1 MANAL
6 NLRPEA
12 FEFDPELDEFERGWG
27 EYEGGLDEYE
37 TPGPG
42 IGPGSAPGP
51 AAACP
56 PYQRGEVEKSKTQQG
71 HLPSD
76 FIQHPRGTLIADFA
90 VDWRTPKSSLRRDSA
105 LRAWLATMVDV
116 VRANP
121 TTRIRISGYSDCVGR
136 ENNNNFLRRGRAL
149 RMKQLLQQLAGP
161 QWSVLQPKIVFT
173 GAAPAGDYVADNT
186 SVEGRAKNRG
196 VLIEHTRGPVQMEPE
211 PIVVRRPVGPCRFR
225 PSQHGFKFGNLFTLP
240 SAITSV
246 LSRLGIPVG
255 SGTYGLCGGMSFL
268 AADYFSAGRPI
279 PSASTVPGMGSSLYN
294 KLLER
299 QLDSLKIKPILVRGV
314 VPLVPVPIPLP
325 RPGFAAPVMKFWR
338 WMGLPDRGR
347 GSIAEKTVQEVAR
360 INGILRAGRFA
371 VFGLVLVNRS
381 GSLTD
386 NHQIL
391 ATCMIQPGP
400 GHFEYAIY
408 DPNHP
413 MSNDV
418 RIEVKITGGEAEA
431 FHVAPGGARTRIRGF
446 FNMDYTPVRP

>member
-1 MANAL
+1 
-6 NLRPEA
+6 
-12 FEFDPELDEFERGWG
+12 
-27 EYEGGLDEYE
+27 
-37 TPGPG
+37 
-42 IGPGSAPGP
+42 
-51 AAACP
+51 
-56 PYQRGEVEKSKTQQG
+56 
-71 HLPSD
+71 
-76 FIQHPRGTLIADFA
+76 
-90 VDWRTPKSSLRRDSA
+90 
-105 LRAWLATMVDV
+105 
-116 VRANP
+116 
-121 TTRIRISGYSDCVGR
+121 
-136 ENNNNFLRRGRAL
+136 
-149 RMKQLLQQLAGP
+149 
-161 QWSVLQPKIVFT
+161 
-173 GAAPAGDYVADNT
+173 
-186 SVEGRAKNRG
+186 
-196 VLIEHTRGPVQMEPE
+196 
-211 PIVVRRPVGPCRFR
+211 
-225 PSQHGFKFGNLFTLP
+225 
-240 SAITSV
+240 
-246 LSRLGIPVG
+246 
-255 SGTYGLCGGMSFL
+255 
-268 AADYFSAGRPI
+268 
-279 PSASTVPGMGSSLYN
+279 MGSSLYN

-347 GSIAEKTVQEVAR
+347 GSIAEKTVPEVAR

-413 MSNDV
+413 MSNNV

-446 FNMDYTPVRP
+446 FDMDYTPVRP